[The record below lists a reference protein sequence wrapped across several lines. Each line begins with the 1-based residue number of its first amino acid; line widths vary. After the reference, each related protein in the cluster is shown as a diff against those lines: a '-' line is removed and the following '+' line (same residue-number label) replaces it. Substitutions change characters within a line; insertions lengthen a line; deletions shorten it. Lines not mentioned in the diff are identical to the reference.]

1 MPPKKAPAPSKK
13 AETKKKE
20 KVIEDKTFGL
30 KNKKGAKTQKFIAQV
45 EKQVKAGGQ
54 HPLGAKPDD
63 KKLEKEK
70 KLKEQKELA
79 ALFKPVIVQKIE
91 PGTDPKSVLCA
102 YFKQGQCTK
111 GDKCKFSHDPQVER
125 KTEKRSIY
133 IDARDAEG
141 ESETMENWDE
151 TKLKEVVDQKHAAEK
166 TNATTIICKYF
177 LEAVEK
183 SLYGWFWECPN
194 GTKCIYRHALPP
206 GYVLK
211 KDKKK
216 DEKEDKISLEELI
229 ETERSALG
237 SATTKVTLESF
248 LSWKKRKVEE
258 KKQAQLEEERK
269 KLKDFKSGKQFGI
282 SGREMFSFNPD
293 LVYDNSMEDDEATFD
308 YIREQDEN
316 EEDFKEVDFS
326 AYNMGKEADG
336 TGTIASDDRFE
347 KLKESVTAAKVAEA
361 EADTNGEPETTGA
374 GTAFEDEAGPINENL
389 FLDEDLDGLDDELN
403 DLDLN

>member
-1 MPPKKAPAPSKK
+1 M
-13 AETKKKE
+13 
-20 KVIEDKTFGL
+20 
-30 KNKKGAKTQKFIAQV
+30 
-45 EKQVKAGGQ
+45 
-54 HPLGAKPDD
+54 
-63 KKLEKEK
+63 
-70 KLKEQKELA
+70 
-79 ALFKPVIVQKIE
+79 QKIE

-111 GDKCKFSHDPQVER
+111 GDKCKFSHDPQIER

-133 IDARDAEG
+133 FDARDADAEN
-141 ESETMENWDE
+141 ETMENWDE
-151 TKLKEVVDQKHAAEK
+151 TKLKEVVDQKHSAEK

-177 LEAVEK
+177 IEAVEK

-194 GTKCIYRHALPP
+194 GTRCIYRHALPP

-216 DEKEDKISLEELI
+216 EDKEDKISLEELI

-248 LSWKKRKVEE
+248 LSWKKRKIEE
-258 KKQAQLEEERK
+258 KKQALLEEEKK

-293 LVYDNSMEDDEATFD
+293 LINDNSMEDDEATFD
-308 YIREQDEN
+308 FVREKDEN

-326 AYNMGKEADG
+326 AYNMG
-336 TGTIASDDRFE
+336 
-347 KLKESVTAAKVAEA
+347 LKEVRIFILSKSFLI
-361 EADTNGEPETTGA
+361 NFIFTG
-374 GTAFEDEAGPINENL
+374 
-389 FLDEDLDGLDDELN
+389 
-403 DLDLN
+403 

>member
-1 MPPKKAPAPSKK
+1 M
-13 AETKKKE
+13 
-20 KVIEDKTFGL
+20 
-30 KNKKGAKTQKFIAQV
+30 
-45 EKQVKAGGQ
+45 
-54 HPLGAKPDD
+54 
-63 KKLEKEK
+63 
-70 KLKEQKELA
+70 
-79 ALFKPVIVQKIE
+79 
-91 PGTDPKSVLCA
+91 
-102 YFKQGQCTK
+102 
-111 GDKCKFSHDPQVER
+111 
-125 KTEKRSIY
+125 Y

-151 TKLKEVVDQKHAAEK
+151 DKLKEVVDKKHAAEK

-183 SLYGWFWECPN
+183 SLYGWFWECTN

-216 DEKEDKISLEELI
+216 EEREDKISLEELI

-258 KKQAQLEEERK
+258 KKQALLEEERK

-308 YIREQDEN
+308 IIREKDEN

-326 AYNMGKEADG
+326 AYNMGKEV
-336 TGTIASDDRFE
+336 
-347 KLKESVTAAKVAEA
+347 KLNIIFVGKDLMIK
-361 EADTNGEPETTGA
+361 
-374 GTAFEDEAGPINENL
+374 I
-389 FLDEDLDGLDDELN
+389 FLG
-403 DLDLN
+403 